1 MPKTNLCI
9 NHEAIFSENME
20 VALVRKKVTKKS
32 ISEKT
37 GASRST
43 ICRYYQKPRTMT
55 LDMLKQIIK
64 LTNIPK
70 EDVINYLYEGRQQE
84 DKP

>member
-1 MPKTNLCI
+1 MPKSNFCI

-20 VALVRKKVTKKS
+20 VALVRKKVTKKA

-37 GASRST
+37 GIHRNT

-55 LDMLKQIIK
+55 LETLKQIIR
-64 LTNIPK
+64 LTGLPK
-70 EDVINYLYEGRQQE
+70 EDVINYLYEGK
-84 DKP
+84 DKQ

>member
-1 MPKTNLCI
+1 MPKSNFCI

-32 ISEKT
+32 IAEKT
-37 GASRST
+37 KISRST
-43 ICRYYQKPRTMT
+43 IQRYYQKPGTMT
-55 LDMLKQIIK
+55 LDTLKQIIK
-64 LTNIPK
+64 MTALPK
-70 EDVINYLYEGRQQE
+70 EDVINYLYERK